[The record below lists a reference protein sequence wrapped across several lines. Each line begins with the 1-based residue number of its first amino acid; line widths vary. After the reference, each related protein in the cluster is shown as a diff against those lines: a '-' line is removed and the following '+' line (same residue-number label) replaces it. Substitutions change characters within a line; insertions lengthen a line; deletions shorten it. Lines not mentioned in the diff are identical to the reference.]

1 MVSEG
6 CSRPIL
12 LQVPVPPQVQGHR
25 YEEDLQALRQQ
36 VEKLQ
41 QRKAR
46 LQADMDGEEDARD
59 QFHRQKVL
67 RSRGV
72 FLASTEF
79 AGYLIVYFLFFA
91 PLRALF

>member
-6 CSRPIL
+6 CSRPVL

-67 RSRGV
+67 RSHGV
-72 FLASTEF
+72 F
-79 AGYLIVYFLFFA
+79 
-91 PLRALF
+91 R